1 MGSTPGERGVLR
13 PVEAQATMQGQR
25 SEGASGW
32 ALFSRTTETRKS
44 LQLGGDSLGEGHLE
58 AMQHI

>member
-1 MGSTPGERGVLR
+1 
-13 PVEAQATMQGQR
+13 MQGQR